1 MGRKIWYASG
11 VQGNINRAK
20 VNRVMDKDFTEF
32 QSIGEQDAAQ
42 RLSLQS
48 NQPPSDVP
56 GYRLERRLGQ
66 GAFGQVWV
74 GYDLNTGRQ
83 VAIKFYLH
91 RTGVNWAL
99 SREVKHLVTM
109 STNRHIVQV
118 LQVGWEGDPPYYIM
132 EYLENG
138 SLEDLLRRERR
149 LSVTTS
155 VSMFTDIAK
164 GLNHSHG
171 KGVLHCDLK
180 PANILLDQ
188 DFRPRLADFGQ
199 SRMSTEQSPA
209 LGTLFYMAPE
219 QADLSASPDARW
231 DVYALGA
238 ILYAMLVGE
247 PPYRSDK
254 VLKDIE
260 NAKTITERLE
270 RYRRAIFESPPPRE
284 LQKTRGVDR
293 ALIQIIQRCI
303 AREPERRFANVQQVL
318 EALSQ
323 RQALRLRRPLQLLG
337 VVGPLLLVAVM
348 SFFAVRSIR
357 LSEAETLQ
365 RLQTRALESNR
376 FAARFAARSIESELV
391 EVYRLLEEEVRT
403 REFQERFR
411 EAHEATEA
419 GRAALVDSHDY
430 AAVPKA
436 FREQT
441 QRQWLDQY
449 LRELTQRWSQT
460 TSNQLL
466 SKLNS
471 LFVTDAAGTTF
482 SAAFREKTS
491 DEQSPVGKN
500 FAYRSYFNGGRDDA
514 SSSRKAADFKP
525 ISDTHLSAAFKSTS
539 TGTWKVA
546 VSTPV
551 WLDEASAENSAD
563 VPDASSDGKET
574 RGKVLGVFCLTIELS
589 DISILADGDFVEEDK
604 SQIAVLIDGRDGV
617 LKGTLLYHPLLEQ
630 MARSPMGSE
639 IARDGRF
646 QIDEKTL
653 ERLQSSGIFDYQ
665 DPVATTIPGK
675 EFEGDW
681 IATVEKVRLPVAA
694 NANGSTNGR
703 SESDLWM
710 LVQERASN
718 VTDPVRQLSSRLAG
732 EGAAAVATIVAVICM
747 LWLIVWR
754 VLRPAEK
761 SIWRAMRAESGK
773 DSSLGSTA
781 ETIEQWSPP

>member
-1 MGRKIWYASG
+1 
-11 VQGNINRAK
+11 
-20 VNRVMDKDFTEF
+20 MDKDFTEF

-118 LQVGWEGDPPYYIM
+118 LQVGWEGDPPYYVM

-149 LSVTTS
+149 LTVSAA

-199 SRMSTEQSPA
+199 SRLSTEQSPA

-238 ILYAMLVGE
+238 ILYSMLVGE

-254 VLKDIE
+254 ILKEIE
-260 NAKTITERLE
+260 NAKTISERLE
-270 RYRRAIFESPPPRE
+270 RYRRSIYEAPPPRE
-284 LQKTRGVDR
+284 LQKIRGVDR
-293 ALIQIIQRCI
+293 GLIQIVQRCI

-391 EVYRLLEEEVRT
+391 EVYRLLEEAVRT
-403 REFQERFR
+403 REFQQQFR
-411 EAHEATEA
+411 AALEATVD
-419 GRAALVDSHDY
+419 GRAALVDSHDS
-430 AAVPKA
+430 AAVPKS
-436 FREQT
+436 FREQE
-441 QRQWLDQY
+441 QRRMLDRY
-449 LRELTQRWSQT
+449 LKELTSQWSKT
-460 TSNQLL
+460 TTNHLL
-466 SKLNS
+466 SKVNS

-482 SAAFREKTS
+482 SAAFREKTT

-500 FAYRSYFNGGRDDA
+500 FAYRSYFNGQRDDA
-514 SSSRKAADFKP
+514 ASSRKAAEFQP
-525 ISDTHLSAAFKSTS
+525 IGDTHLSAAFKSTT

-551 WLDEASAENSAD
+551 WLSNTLVDENGSASPADASA
-563 VPDASSDGKET
+563 DGEATSKL
-574 RGKVLGVFCLTIELS
+574 LGVFCLTIELS
-589 DISILADGDFVEEDK
+589 DISILDEGEFVDQDK
-604 SQIAVLIDGRDGV
+604 SQIAVLIDGRDGE
-617 LKGTLLYHPLLEQ
+617 LKGTLLYHPLLER
-630 MARSPMGSE
+630 MARSPMASE

-646 QIDEKTL
+646 QIDEATL
-653 ERLQSSGIFDYQ
+653 ERLQASGIFDYR
-665 DPVATTIPGK
+665 DPVAATTPGR

-681 IATVEKVRLPVAA
+681 IATVEKVRLPAA
-694 NANGSTNGR
+694 KNANSKSNGR

-718 VTDPVRQLSSRLAG
+718 VTDPVRQLSGRLAG
-732 EGAAAVATIVAVICM
+732 EGAAAVATILAVICL

-761 SIWRAMRAESGK
+761 SIWRAMRAENGK
-773 DSSLGSTA
+773 DVSLGSTA
-781 ETIEQWSPP
+781 ETIDQWSAR